1 MTYKRNC
8 SNDDMFESMIFI
20 CCYVVI
26 RILVCVVSCVCV
38 CVVLLRVTKMMNGLS
53 RTIFYS
59 NFFTRVA
66 NKKIDSFYSLS
77 EEKSRRPP
85 QNKTKQEDE
94 EEGILPHH
102 IPIIITIIII
112 IITKMTT

>member
-20 CCYVVI
+20 RFYVVI
-26 RILVCVVSCVCV
+26 RILVRVVCACVCV

-66 NKKIDSFYSLS
+66 NKKIDSSKLSL
-77 EEKSRRPP
+77 
-85 QNKTKQEDE
+85 
-94 EEGILPHH
+94 
-102 IPIIITIIII
+102 
-112 IITKMTT
+112 